1 MPQTQYNLHLKGFV
15 GGADFDR
22 NYVDYILA
30 KNAGKEVNVLIDS
43 LGGNLATALS
53 IAAAFKN
60 HGKVSVHF
68 VGMNASAATIA
79 SLGAAH
85 ISIDKNAMYL
95 VHKCSTALHNHGCDS
110 AMPVQAQHCAQLA
123 LDFFE
128 WGSLNA
134 DQFRTLIADCEKAA
148 ADLDKLD
155 VNIAS
160 MYAGKCKKKTQ
171 CLLDL
176 MKVGGWLSAKDARE
190 WGFVDEITDLDDE
203 PAPVL
208 TDAVA
213 SAMAAAGMPLPDV
226 PVEEK
231 ENPILS
237 FFEKMAAI
245 FQSKSKPQLTMNKNY
260 KSICALL
267 AIESIALTDGK
278 ASLTDEQLTA
288 LDKALEMK
296 LQVISDLE
304 AQIAAL
310 KAAPAVTST
319 AVVDDGKQTQ
329 AAEKSDYEVFCDT
342 VNAANKLYNEV

>member
-22 NYVDYILA
+22 NYVDYVLA
-30 KNAGKEVNVLIDS
+30 KNAGKDVNVLIDS
-43 LGGNLATALS
+43 LGGNLSTALS
-53 IAAAFKN
+53 IAAAFKI
-60 HGKVSVHF
+60 HGKVCVHF

-95 VHKCSTALHNHGCDS
+95 VHKCSTA
-110 AMPVQAQHCAQLA
+110 
-123 LDFFE
+123 FFE

-176 MKVGGWLSAKDARE
+176 MKVGGWLSAKDALE

-213 SAMAAAGMPLPDV
+213 SELAAAGIPLPNL

-237 FFEKMAAI
+237 FFEKMAVI

-267 AIESIALTDGK
+267 SIESIALTDGK

-319 AVVDDGKQTQ
+319 TVVDDTKQDYKPSET
-329 AAEKSDYEVFCDT
+329 SDFDNYCNK
-342 VNAANKLYNEV
+342 VNAARELYNEIL

>member
-95 VHKCSTALHNHGCDS
+95 VHKCSTA
-110 AMPVQAQHCAQLA
+110 
-123 LDFFE
+123 FFE

-176 MKVGGWLSAKDARE
+176 MKVGGWLSAKDALD

-213 SAMAAAGMPLPDV
+213 SELAAAGIPLPNL

-231 ENPILS
+231 ENPILA

-278 ASLTDEQLTA
+278 ASLTEEQLTA

-296 LQVISDLE
+296 LQVITDLE

-319 AVVDDGKQTQ
+319 TVVDDTKQDYKPSET
-329 AAEKSDYEVFCDT
+329 SDFDNYCNK
-342 VNAANKLYNEV
+342 VNAARALYNEIL

>member
-95 VHKCSTALHNHGCDS
+95 VHKCSTA
-110 AMPVQAQHCAQLA
+110 
-123 LDFFE
+123 FFE

-176 MKVGGWLSAKDARE
+176 MKVGGWLSAKDALD

-213 SAMAAAGMPLPDV
+213 SELAAAGIPLPNL

-231 ENPILS
+231 ENPILA

-267 AIESIALTDGK
+267 SIESIALTDGK

-288 LDKALEMK
+288 LDKAVEMK

-329 AAEKSDYEVFCDT
+329 ATEKSDYEVFCDT

>member
-30 KNAGKEVNVLIDS
+30 KNAGKEVNVLINS

-95 VHKCSTALHNHGCDS
+95 VHKCSTA
-110 AMPVQAQHCAQLA
+110 
-123 LDFFE
+123 FFE

-176 MKVGGWLSAKDARE
+176 MKVGGWLSAKDALE

-213 SAMAAAGMPLPDV
+213 SELAAAGIPLPNL

-231 ENPILS
+231 ENPILA

-288 LDKALEMK
+288 LDTALEMK
-296 LQVISDLE
+296 LQVITDLE

-310 KAAPAVTST
+310 KAAPAATTT
-319 AVVDDGKQTQ
+319 AIVDDTKQDYKPSET
-329 AAEKSDYEVFCDT
+329 SDFDNYCNK
-342 VNAANKLYNEV
+342 VNAARELYNEIV

>member
-79 SLGAAH
+79 SLGAAN

-95 VHKCSTALHNHGCDS
+95 VHKCSTA
-110 AMPVQAQHCAQLA
+110 
-123 LDFFE
+123 FFE

-176 MKVGGWLSAKDARE
+176 MKVGGWLSAKDALD

-213 SAMAAAGMPLPDV
+213 SELAAAGIPLPNL

-267 AIESIALTDGK
+267 SIESIALTDGK
-278 ASLTDEQLTA
+278 ASLTDEQLTD

-310 KAAPAVTST
+310 KAAPAATTT
-319 AVVDDGKQTQ
+319 AIVDDTPQGYKPSE
-329 AAEKSDYEVFCDT
+329 EKSDYELFCDT

>member
-95 VHKCSTALHNHGCDS
+95 VHKCSTA
-110 AMPVQAQHCAQLA
+110 
-123 LDFFE
+123 FFE

-176 MKVGGWLSAKDARE
+176 MKVGGWLSAKDALD

-213 SAMAAAGMPLPDV
+213 SELAAAGIPLPNL

-231 ENPILS
+231 ENPILA

-267 AIESIALTDGK
+267 SIESIALTDGK

-288 LDKALEMK
+288 LDKALKMK
-296 LQVISDLE
+296 LQVITDLE

-310 KAAPAVTST
+310 KAAPAATTT
-319 AVVDDGKQTQ
+319 AIVDDTKQDYKPSET
-329 AAEKSDYEVFCDT
+329 SDFDNYCNK
-342 VNAANKLYNEV
+342 VNAARELYNEIL